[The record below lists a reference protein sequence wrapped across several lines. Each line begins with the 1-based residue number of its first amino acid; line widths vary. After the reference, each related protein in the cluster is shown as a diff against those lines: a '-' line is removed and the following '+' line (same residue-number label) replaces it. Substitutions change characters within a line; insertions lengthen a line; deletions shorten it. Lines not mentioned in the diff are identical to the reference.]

1 MNFLKFSTATTHV
14 SNFLINIEGATER
27 YFIIIIIIHNF
38 HYIKWV
44 EHLLIVI
51 LSFD

>member
-14 SNFLINIEGATER
+14 LNSLIDIEGATER
-27 YFIIIIIIHNF
+27 YFIIIINIRNF

-44 EHLLIVI
+44 APLLIVI